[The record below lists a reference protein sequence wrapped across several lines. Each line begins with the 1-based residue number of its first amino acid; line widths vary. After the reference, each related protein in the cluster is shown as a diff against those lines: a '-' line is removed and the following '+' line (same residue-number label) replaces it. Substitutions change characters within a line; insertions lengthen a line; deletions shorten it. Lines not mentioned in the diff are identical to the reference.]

1 MWLRRGTYEEG
12 DQCSWAEDVSKD
24 AESTSRR
31 REEILWKEQIM
42 RSIRG
47 SEKTLVHSSQ
57 NCASQF
63 EEEDSGT
70 GSWDSMS
77 EMPIQMCVVPNDLE
91 ENELNVSQQSMV
103 THIRSPTHNFV
114 VDEDDC
120 TGDSMC
126 QEMEADVVTSKT
138 QPKSLAAPLPDV
150 DVKAMKSY
158 ESSKHH
164 EIRPDQPFPS
174 PPPSLVPVDE
184 VSFSNSSARR
194 SSEETV
200 TAHEVQST
208 VHAVSSRDMS
218 MLVGLVSSKSNRLKL
233 F

>member
-1 MWLRRGTYEEG
+1 MG
-12 DQCSWAEDVSKD
+12 
-24 AESTSRR
+24 
-31 REEILWKEQIM
+31 
-42 RSIRG
+42 
-47 SEKTLVHSSQ
+47 
-57 NCASQF
+57 
-63 EEEDSGT
+63 
-70 GSWDSMS
+70 
-77 EMPIQMCVVPNDLE
+77 
-91 ENELNVSQQSMV
+91 
-103 THIRSPTHNFV
+103 
-114 VDEDDC
+114 
-120 TGDSMC
+120 C
-126 QEMEADVVTSKT
+126 QEMKANVTSQT

-164 EIRPDQPFPS
+164 EIRSDQPFPS

-218 MLVGLVSSKSNRLKL
+218 MLVGLVSSKSNRLK
-233 F
+233 

>member
-1 MWLRRGTYEEG
+1 MGISKRPCNEYQMWLRRGTYEEG
-12 DQCSWAEDVSKD
+12 DQFSWAEDVAKD

-31 REEILWKEQIM
+31 REEFLWKEQMM

-47 SEKTLVHSSQ
+47 SEKNPVRSSRS
-57 NCASQF
+57 CSGQF

-70 GSWDSMS
+70 GSWESMS
-77 EMPIQMCVVPNDLE
+77 EMSIQMCVIPNDLV

-103 THIRSPTHNFV
+103 PHIRSPTHNFI

-120 TGDSMC
+120 TGDSTF
-126 QEMEADVVTSKT
+126 QERESNVVTSQT
-138 QPKSLAAPLPDV
+138 QSESLAAPLPEI
-150 DVKAMKSY
+150 DVKAMESY

-164 EIRPDQPFPS
+164 EIRSDQPFPS

-184 VSFSNSSARR
+184 VLYSNSSARR
-194 SSEETV
+194 SSEEAK

-208 VHAVSSRDMS
+208 VQAVSSRD
-218 MLVGLVSSKSNRLKL
+218 
-233 F
+233 